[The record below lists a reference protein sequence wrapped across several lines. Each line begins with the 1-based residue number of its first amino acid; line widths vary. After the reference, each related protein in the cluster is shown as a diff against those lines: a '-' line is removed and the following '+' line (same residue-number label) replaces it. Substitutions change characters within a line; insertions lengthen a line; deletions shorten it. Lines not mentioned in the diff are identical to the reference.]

1 MERKRADVWKS
12 GKAVQARRRATH
24 AVYHTFISLNVEL
37 EMGKVDKRPSFP
49 PIRLI
54 IGLAY
59 PSYDFVLTPHPALTT

>member
-1 MERKRADVWKS
+1 MCITFE
-12 GKAVQARRRATH
+12 
-24 AVYHTFISLNVEL
+24 VYHIFISLNVEP

-59 PSYDFVLTPHPALTT
+59 PSYDFSPASDSVLAPYFAMD